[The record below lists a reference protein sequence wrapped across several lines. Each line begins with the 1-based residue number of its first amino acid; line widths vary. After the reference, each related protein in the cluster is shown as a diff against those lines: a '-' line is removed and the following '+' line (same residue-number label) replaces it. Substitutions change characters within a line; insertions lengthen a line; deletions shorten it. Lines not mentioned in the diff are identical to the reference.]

1 MEQPV
6 LCECKILKIIQKMEY
21 IKTLYCYTTF
31 VSKNTAE
38 RQLLKRSM
46 TKHSL
51 KVIYYGKIDHL
62 RFDLWAIIWV

>member
-38 RQLLKRSM
+38 RQLLKLSNDK
-46 TKHSL
+46 TFIKSNL
-51 KVIYYGKIDHL
+51 
-62 RFDLWAIIWV
+62 LWKD